1 MPLLHDNVN
10 HASDAYILPGS
21 QDVNTIFFL
30 SEIWSRWFDYAN
42 FSCINAWSS
51 VNIQCCELKKD
62 DSLFKI

>member
-30 SEIWSRWFDYAN
+30 SEI
-42 FSCINAWSS
+42 
-51 VNIQCCELKKD
+51 
-62 DSLFKI
+62 